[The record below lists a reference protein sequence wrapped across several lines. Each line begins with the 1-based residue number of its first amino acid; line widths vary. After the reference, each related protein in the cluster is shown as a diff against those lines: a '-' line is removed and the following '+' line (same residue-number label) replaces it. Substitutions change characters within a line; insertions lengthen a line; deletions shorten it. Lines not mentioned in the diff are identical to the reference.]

1 MRGAGRGAG
10 QADLRGGQGRQQV
23 AQPPRLLHV
32 LAPDLPFPCRLVTID
47 VVDAVRTVEGL
58 EELDIR
64 IKWPNDISLSSALAD
79 LTKT

>member
-1 MRGAGRGAG
+1 M
-10 QADLRGGQGRQQV
+10 

-32 LAPDLPFPCRLVTID
+32 LAPDLPPCRLVTIV

-64 IKWPNDISLSSALAD
+64 IKWPNDISLLSALAD